1 MSLNGRIVREF
12 VKNAKS
18 EMCKNVYLRIPFHST
33 HNSDLNINARSGFFL
48 MNPLPYSAFS

>member
-12 VKNAKS
+12 VKNSKS

-33 HNSDLNINARSGFFL
+33 HNSDLNINARSVFFL